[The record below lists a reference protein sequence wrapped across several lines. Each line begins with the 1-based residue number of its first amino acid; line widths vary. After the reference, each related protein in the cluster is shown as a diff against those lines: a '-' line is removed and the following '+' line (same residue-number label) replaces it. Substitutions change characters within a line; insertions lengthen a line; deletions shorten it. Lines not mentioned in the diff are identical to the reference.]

1 MRDMNSYF
9 PSTRLK
15 APDLRG
21 NVATVVISNITEQE
35 FDDKNAQNGKK
46 VVPELHFQGKD
57 KTFLLNV
64 TNRNELVKHFGPDGD
79 QWLGKT
85 IQLHPSKGKNQQGG
99 IIDTILVGVPSGPAQ
114 AAPSPA
120 AYTPVNQVT
129 SDSFESQQ
137 NEGCNDPLEEEIP
150 F

>member
-1 MRDMNSYF
+1 MRDMNQYF

-64 TNRNELVKHFGPDGD
+64 TNRNELVKHFGGDGD
-79 QWLGKT
+79 LWLGKT
-85 IQLHPSKGKNQQGG
+85 IQLHPAKGKNQQGG
-99 IIDTILVGVPSGPAQ
+99 IIDAILVGVPSGPAQ
-114 AAPSPA
+114 AAPQPQSYAGPN
-120 AYTPVNQVT
+120 PMQDQRNGGC
-129 SDSFESQQ
+129 SDPDDFS
-137 NEGCNDPLEEEIP
+137 DIP
-150 F
+150 QDDDF